1 MIWRGGKSLAFAIA
15 IALLSN
21 TFSITTSSA
30 AKPKTTKSKSVKK
43 APAKPVVGGTLN
55 LLLDSPR
62 FTHLDPARVYLPRDR
77 AFVTSFLYRTLVTYR
92 QATGATGTELV
103 PDLAT
108 NTGIVSKDGKTWSFK
123 LRPGLK
129 FEDGK
134 AITCENIK
142 YSISRIFAQ
151 DLITNGPTHLISL
164 LDIPIDAK
172 GKSIYTGPYSN
183 SPEGLTAFDKAVLCS
198 KDKKTITF
206 KLSRPEPDFNHLA
219 TFGYTTPIQPEKD
232 MRDLYDLRPESTGPY
247 KIAEY
252 TDLQLRLIRN
262 KNWNSKIDTNR
273 TAYPKEIVVRFNL
286 ARETIDQTILDDSI
300 PNAISLVEP
309 LRSNQPKFF
318 ATKKLK
324 SRTLVVPDNYVRY
337 FAFNTRAI
345 PCLEAR
351 KAISLAW
358 PTKALLDLQGG
369 EKFAGS
375 YATGS
380 MSPLLHADYAPT
392 KRIGPGSADFL
403 PEGNTNKALEILNQA
418 REKCPNVVAKLNT
431 SGLRIDV
438 RKSNDFAITSPIINE
453 ALAKIGIP
461 VIWNEITTDYIKTVR
476 QPNNQ
481 SDLSSAGWFAD
492 WPRAS
497 AVIPEIFLAKGEFNL
512 TQNETDENYKAFAA
526 KVDKARKTMDS
537 KARSKLWRELD
548 AEAAGYFW
556 HLPTTFG
563 KVQFVWGSSVQNVI
577 AWDTFAAPVF
587 GRIWLKK

>member
-1 MIWRGGKSLAFAIA
+1 LIWRGGKSLAFALA
-15 IALLSN
+15 IALLAN

-30 AKPKTTKSKSVKK
+30 AKPKTTKSKTVKK
-43 APAKPVVGGTLN
+43 TPAKPVVGGTLN

-380 MSPLLHADYAPT
+380 ISPLVHADYAPT

-403 PEGNTNKALEILNQA
+403 PEGNSNKALEILNQA
-418 REKCPNVVAKLNT
+418 RAKCPNVVAKLNT

-476 QPNNQ
+476 QPNSQ

>member
-1 MIWRGGKSLAFAIA
+1 MIWRGGKSLAFALA

-30 AKPKTTKSKSVKK
+30 AKPKTTKSKTVKK
-43 APAKPVVGGTLN
+43 TPAKPVVGGTLN

-273 TAYPKEIVVRFNL
+273 TAYPKEILVRFNL

>member
-1 MIWRGGKSLAFAIA
+1 MIWRGGKSLAFALA

-30 AKPKTTKSKSVKK
+30 AKPKTTKSKTVKK
-43 APAKPVVGGTLN
+43 TPAKPVVGGTLN